1 MRFDCVLLVHILINP
16 LSPMSDQYQFSPNIT
31 NTSWRQKVMRIS
43 KMIIMGKV
51 LWSLINFSSLI
62 HEKNVW
68 TQVWRICMWI
78 LELKWWNPF
87 IFLLIFQAHLLSQD
101 VPEDWDAKPVKVLVG
116 KNFDE
121 VVKDKT
127 KGVFV
132 EFCKFIILFFLFCND
147 LVSLGRHGCH

>member
-16 LSPMSDQYQFSPNIT
+16 LSPMSDQYRFSPDIT
-31 NTSWRQKVMRIS
+31 DSSSREKVTRIS

-62 HEKNVW
+62 HEENVW

-78 LELKWWNPF
+78 LGLKGWNPF

-132 EFCKFIILFFLFCND
+132 EFCKFIILLFYF
-147 LVSLGRHGCH
+147 VMI